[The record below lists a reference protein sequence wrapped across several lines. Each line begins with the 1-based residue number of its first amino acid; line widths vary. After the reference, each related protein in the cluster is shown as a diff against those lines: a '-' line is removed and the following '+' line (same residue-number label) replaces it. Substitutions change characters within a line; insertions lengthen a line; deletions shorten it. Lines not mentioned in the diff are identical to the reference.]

1 MILPLVLSLLT
12 NTIPKREYYSSLDLG
27 QSNTKANNWI
37 AELSFCPCCPYHQSC
52 TFLIIRVSSALLYQL
67 SPFRILLTFPSELLV
82 LKLIL
87 CVLLS
92 ILAVFLTGEMRR
104 PRQFAIG
111 VVSLYDSV
119 GIFFLFNQMTIMA
132 EKLSYLTSKIGGLLK
147 EFKLVW

>member
-1 MILPLVLSLLT
+1 
-12 NTIPKREYYSSLDLG
+12 
-27 QSNTKANNWI
+27 
-37 AELSFCPCCPYHQSC
+37 
-52 TFLIIRVSSALLYQL
+52 
-67 SPFRILLTFPSELLV
+67 
-82 LKLIL
+82 
-87 CVLLS
+87 
-92 ILAVFLTGEMRR
+92 MRR